1 MGQKTRQ
8 GNFAPRQCK
17 CTQSKTGSG
26 YDQSTWLYS
35 PDLAPPEHHLFSSM
49 GHALAELHS
58 DSYEEVENWVPDWFA
73 LKDEQFYWRGIHKL
87 PERWSKCVENNGQ
100 YFE

>member
-1 MGQKTRQ
+1 ME
-8 GNFAPRQCK
+8 
-17 CTQSKTGSG
+17 
-26 YDQSTWLYS
+26 Y
-35 PDLAPPEHHLFSSM
+35 
-49 GHALAELHS
+49 ALAEQHF
-58 DSYEEVENWVPDWFA
+58 DSYEEVENWMSDWFA